1 MFYFIILLCISILF
15 VINEIIILITSFEQ
29 ELERHRDFIYG
40 YI

>member
-15 VINEIIILITSFEQ
+15 IVNEIIILLISFEQ
-29 ELERHRDFIYG
+29 ELERQRDVIYG